1 MKAIELITQS
11 INNGHGGLILSIF
24 IVVAILI
31 IASFI
36 FILNALSKIPLKG
49 SKFKFGK
56 AEWSNG
62 DKVEPENE
70 QEDNTDTI
78 SPISNTKTIDNKF
91 FSFIQTIVSESV
103 LTGYEKC
110 KIRADLFNNQ
120 MNSLIESFSYME
132 SRILAKYTEVG
143 GKNYEIARILLDHSI
158 KTKIIEPIR
167 KIFVL
172 DRLAEKSLDDFIE
185 RQRSLTDGAYL
196 SIYQDI
202 ERHMTGGSN
211 NYDEPLLKAVESYKD
226 DFKRT
231 IVSSLESAHKN
242 ARNFLE
248 NIDNEDNLLNKHI
261 NNYIRSYLVN
271 NNISLPTNWLDPE
284 RSTPPA
290 ADTIGEK

>member
-1 MKAIELITQS
+1 MKVIELITQS

-24 IVVAILI
+24 IVVTILI
-31 IASFI
+31 IASFL

-49 SKFKFGK
+49 SRFKFGK
-56 AEWSNG
+56 AEWSNS
-62 DKVEPENE
+62 DNEDTENK
-70 QEDNTDTI
+70 QENNTDTL
-78 SPISNTKTIDNKF
+78 SPINNTNDIDSKF
-91 FSFIQTIVSESV
+91 VSFIQIIISESV
-103 LTGYEKC
+103 LAGYEKC

-132 SRILAKYTEVG
+132 SRILAKYTEIG

-185 RQRSLTDGAYL
+185 RQRSLSDGAYI

-202 ERHMTGGSN
+202 ERHMVGSSN
-211 NYDEPLLKAVESYKD
+211 NYDEPLLKAIESYKE
-226 DFKRT
+226 DFRRT
-231 IVSSLESAHKN
+231 IVNSLESAHKT

-248 NIDNEDNLLNKHI
+248 NINNEDNLLNKHI
-261 NNYIRSYLVN
+261 NNYIRSYLAN